1 MDLSN
6 YLLMK
11 TSNSCRVQQY
21 ASVVFFYVC
30 VCVYKATN
38 STYVEKK
45 KERENKNNRDEYIY
59 FVVSSNIQLA
69 NKWSANHIIL

>member
-1 MDLSN
+1 
-6 YLLMK
+6 MK

-21 ASVVFFYVC
+21 ASVVFLCLC

-45 KERENKNNRDEYIY
+45 REKKKKNNRDEYISLLVAIY
-59 FVVSSNIQLA
+59 N
-69 NKWSANHIIL
+69 

>member
-1 MDLSN
+1 
-6 YLLMK
+6 MK

-45 KERENKNNRDEYIY
+45 KEKTKIIEMNIYISLLVAIY
-59 FVVSSNIQLA
+59 N
-69 NKWSANHIIL
+69 